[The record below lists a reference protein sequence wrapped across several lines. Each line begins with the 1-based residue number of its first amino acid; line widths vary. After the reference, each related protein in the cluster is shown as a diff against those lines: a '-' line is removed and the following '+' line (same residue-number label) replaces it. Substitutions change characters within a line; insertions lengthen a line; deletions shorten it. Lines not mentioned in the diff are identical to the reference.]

1 MDSQRSLT
9 HTIRSFL
16 FGAFNKEFLIFLF
29 FLALSGAFWL
39 MMTLNET
46 SEKEL
51 KIPIKIINV
60 PKNVVLTSDDTDTLQ
75 VTLRDKGIV
84 LLGYIYGEG
93 LREIRANFKNYDR
106 GNGYATIAIADAQ
119 RLLAQQL
126 NGSTKIV
133 SAKPDKVEYSYNY
146 GQKKRVPVRW
156 RGRVIPEHFYFIS
169 NVAYWPDSVDVYAGK
184 EKLDSIK
191 AVYTEQLNYANFH
204 DTLTVNC
211 ELQKMK
217 GVKVVPS
224 KVKLTFFTDVLTE
237 ESIGDIPIEGINV
250 PEGKLIRTFPGKA
263 TVRFVT
269 GVSTFR
275 NLKASDFKVVV
286 DYNEIV
292 RHPSDK
298 CDLHLK
304 KFPHGISRA
313 RLDATQVDYLIEEN
327 TP

>member
-1 MDSQRSLT
+1 MDNQRSLK

-29 FLALSGAFWL
+29 FLALSGVFWL

-46 SEKEL
+46 FEKEL
-51 KIPIKIINV
+51 EVPVKIANV
-60 PKNVVLTSDDTDTLQ
+60 PKNVVLTSDETDTMK

-93 LREIRANFKNYDR
+93 LREIKANFKSYDR
-106 GNGYATIAIADAQ
+106 ANGFVAVTLAEAQ

-126 NGSTKIV
+126 SGSTKIV
-133 SAKPDKVEYSYNY
+133 SAKPDKIEYTYNY

-156 RGRVIPEHFYFIS
+156 RGRVIPEHLYFIS
-169 NVAYWPDSVDVYAGK
+169 NVAYWPDSVDVYAAK

-217 GVKVVPS
+217 GVKMMPS
-224 KVKLTFFTDVLTE
+224 KVKLTFYTDVLTE
-237 ESIGDIPIEGINV
+237 ESIGDIPIQGINV
-250 PEGKLIRTFPGKA
+250 PEGKLIRTFPAKA
-263 TVRFVT
+263 TVKFVT
-269 GVSTFR
+269 GVSTYR

-298 CDLHLK
+298 CNIYLK
-304 KFPHGISRA
+304 KVPHGISRA
-313 RLDATQVDYLIEEN
+313 TLDVAQVDYLIEEN